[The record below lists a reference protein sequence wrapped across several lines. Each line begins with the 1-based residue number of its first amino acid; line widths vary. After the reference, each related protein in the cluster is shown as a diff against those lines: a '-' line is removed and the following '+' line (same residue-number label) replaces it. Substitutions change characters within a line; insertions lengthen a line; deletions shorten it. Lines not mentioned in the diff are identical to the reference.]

1 MYSVWIALGVSRT
14 LAVIVYILLVY
25 VVFNGFLRFWLC
37 LVPASEPQSR
47 KKP

>member
-37 LVPASEPQSR
+37 LVPASEPQNR